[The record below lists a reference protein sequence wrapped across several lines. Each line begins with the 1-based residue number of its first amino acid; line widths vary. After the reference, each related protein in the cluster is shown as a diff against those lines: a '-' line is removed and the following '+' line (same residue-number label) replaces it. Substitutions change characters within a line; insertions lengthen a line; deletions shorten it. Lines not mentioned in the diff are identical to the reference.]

1 LIRDFYDPFVSIRRG
16 LFNTRSRAEH
26 TRKRKLVSH
35 TFAPKS
41 VLEFEPY
48 IHQNLELFVKQ
59 WDKISATP
67 LADGAGSLDCLS
79 WCTPTRNPR

>member
-1 LIRDFYDPFVSIRRG
+1 MSIHRG
-16 LFNTRSRAEH
+16 LFNTRNRAEH

-48 IHQNLELFVKQ
+48 IHQNLELWVKQ
-59 WDKISATP
+59 WDAKIKESTKGDGSA
-67 LADGAGSLDCLS
+67 DMDCLS
-79 WCTPTRNPR
+79 WCSFPRSHLILDHG